1 LFADQVPRTKAMKK
15 MSNAMICATSL
26 LLLGGMGT
34 LRGFVQQTSP
44 KGNHAAPKTS
54 QTGDVQRGKYLVE
67 DVAKCA
73 ECHTPRDEQG
83 QLDSERWLQGAP
95 VWITPVH
102 PTANW
107 AEHAPALAG
116 FAAYSDEDA
125 ANILE
130 RGIGTN
136 GKTIQPPMHIY
147 HMSHEDAAA
156 VVAYLRSLPAR
167 PE

>member
-1 LFADQVPRTKAMKK
+1 MKTK
-15 MSNAMICATSL
+15 SNVLICTTFL
-26 LLLGGMGT
+26 LLLGGIGT
-34 LRGFVQQTSP
+34 LWGFGQQTSP
-44 KGNHAAPKTS
+44 KANHAGTKTA
-54 QTGDVQRGKYLVE
+54 QAGDVQRGRYLVE

-73 ECHTPRDEQG
+73 ECHTPRDAQD
-83 QLDSERWLQGAP
+83 QLDRERWLQGAR

-107 AEHAPALAG
+107 AEYAPALAG
-116 FAAYSDEDA
+116 FAAYTDEDA
-125 ANILE
+125 ANVLE

-136 GKTIQPPMHIY
+136 GKAIRPPMHIY

-156 VVAYLRSLPAR
+156 VVAYLRSLPAQ